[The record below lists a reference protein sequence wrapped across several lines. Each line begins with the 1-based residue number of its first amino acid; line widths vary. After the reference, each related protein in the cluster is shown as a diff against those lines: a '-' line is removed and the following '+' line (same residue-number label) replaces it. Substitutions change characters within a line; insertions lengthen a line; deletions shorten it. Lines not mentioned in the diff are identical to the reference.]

1 MYPIM
6 VVVKTIQ
13 LAMVGIVAEE
23 TAEEEN
29 VVKVEMIKTLSLLTI
44 PLAYVAWSTTVVVLS
59 QSYGCV
65 LTVTGTRLS

>member
-6 VVVKTIQ
+6 VLVKAIH
-13 LAMVGIVAEE
+13 LAMVEIVAEG

-65 LTVTGTRLS
+65 LTVTGMRLS

>member
-1 MYPIM
+1 M
-6 VVVKTIQ
+6 VVKIIQ
-13 LAMVGIVAEE
+13 LVMVEIVAEG

-59 QSYGCV
+59 QSDRCV
-65 LTVTGTRLS
+65 LTVTGTRLF